1 MEKKQN
7 KHLVVLVQH
16 TKTARS
22 PIGSTT
28 NGRPTIALVVAHN
41 SPRPQKNKA
50 LEVEESEEIPKRPKM
65 DFGHRRVAG
74 PLRITKG
81 RMGQASSDEESL

>member
-1 MEKKQN
+1 M
-7 KHLVVLVQH
+7 LVQH

-50 LEVEESEEIPKRPKM
+50 LEVEESEESEEIPKRPKM